1 MSNLANYI
9 QTLGV
14 SSHWRL
20 NEDGSPL
27 ASDASGGRHALWNS
41 IPTKLDGLA
50 SGDTD
55 GAKQLSANR
64 AVATGGAIALTDN
77 FTVCAVVGSVGQNQ
91 YGTIIYN
98 GSNSNGWGLVVSDGD
113 PSASGTGRIITVILN
128 GITFS
133 VFGVDRR
140 LFPDCNYLLT
150 VVRRSGT
157 WELWINDMLEESVV
171 GSAPTSPTG
180 NITIGDNPAGGS
192 YFNGVVDELAIFPSA
207 LSAAQI
213 LTLTKLVFMQPPAT
227 PEFSVAPG
235 EDGFDEFTLVS
246 AATSAS
252 FPVAGYAIWEGDAS
266 DEDGFDFSRPPRETI
281 TTSGSFSPRRS
292 AVGKHYAIRAF
303 DDRTIPNFGPPQIV
317 ASVGV
322 PVDASSETVTAIKA
336 DPAAILAEFKN
347 DPDFGTTGLL
357 ADAASAASEVVKIP
371 RASGVLAAGS
381 SVRRTK
387 VNITT
392 TTLDEILDDTP

>member
-9 QTLGV
+9 QTLGA

-27 ASDASGGRHALWNS
+27 ASDAIGGRHALWNS
-41 IPTKLDGLA
+41 IPTKVDGLVG
-50 SGDTD
+50 GDAD

-64 AVATGGAIALTDN
+64 AVATGGAIALTNN
-77 FTVCAVVGSVGQNQ
+77 FTVCAVVGTVGQNQ

-213 LTLTKLVFMQPPAT
+213 LTLTKLVFLQSPGT
-227 PEFSVAPG
+227 PDFAIADDSDGLDGFALSVASV
-235 EDGFDEFTLVS
+235 DG
-246 AATSAS
+246 S
-252 FPVAGYAIWEGDAS
+252 FPVAGYGIWELDS
-266 DEDGFDFSRPPRETI
+266 ESEDSFEFDRAPLESIATDGTFT
-281 TTSGSFSPRRS
+281 PRR
-292 AVGKHYAIRAF
+292 AARGKYYAIKAF
-303 DDRTIPNFGPPQIV
+303 DDRSMRNYGPPQIL
-317 ASVGV
+317 ASVAV
-322 PVDASSETVTAIKA
+322 PTDATGVTAGEVVTALKA
-336 DPAAILAEFKN
+336 
-347 DPDFGTTGLL
+347 DPDFGTDGLL
-357 ADAASAASEVVKIP
+357 ADATTAAENIVDTGSIVSAMVASDA
-371 RASGVLAAGS
+371 LA
-381 SVRRTK
+381 VRMKTGQR
-387 VNITT
+387 
-392 TTLDEILDDTP
+392 